1 MSTESLLGGKDD
13 TQISLLSSTE
23 YTVEKCYIQRGIQ
36 RGIGGGTL
44 KQM

>member
-13 TQISLLSSTE
+13 IQISLLSSTE
-23 YTVEKCYIQRGIQ
+23 YTVEKCYIQRGI
-36 RGIGGGTL
+36 GGGTL